1 MIGADTGGEGTAVPV
16 KTLPDGSILAVTSE
30 PPWPLNSGGH
40 LRTFHLLRSL
50 SQRFRVRLVIPVP
63 RGGGSVIDALER
75 AGMIVVPVEMEPRS
89 SWNEACRAARAAVLG
104 EPYVMFRRHDHR
116 RIRNELA
123 RQAAI
128 EQPDLYYLD
137 HLDSLVY
144 SNLGGMSPI
153 VLDLHNVYS
162 LLVRRVSREQ
172 RSWWKRLYLEREAS
186 LLARIESHAVKRAG
200 GIMTVSHEEA
210 VHFRQLGAS
219 TITVVPNGVDCPLF
233 EDLPTGREEKSFLI
247 LYVGDMSWGPNIGA
261 AVFLAHEV
269 LPKLRGR
276 LPRVRLRIVGRN
288 PAPEVK
294 SLARLPG
301 IEVTGG
307 VPSIKPHLLDAQVLA
322 VPLDSGGGT
331 RLKILEA
338 FAAGL
343 PVVSTSVGCEGLL
356 VDHETHLLVAERD
369 HFADELLRLL
379 SESPLAHRLATRAR
393 DLARDRY
400 DWTIVGEAACDLASE
415 LINCRRSGPQLSST
429 PLRW

>member
-1 MIGADTGGEGTAVPV
+1 M
-16 KTLPDGSILAVTSE
+16 KTQSEGSILAVTSE

-63 RGGGSVIDALER
+63 RAGESVIDALER
-75 AGMIVVPVEMEPRS
+75 AGMNVVPVEMEPRS
-89 SWNEACRAARAAVLG
+89 SWNESCRAARAAVAG

-116 RIRNELA
+116 RIRDELA

-144 SNLGGMSPI
+144 SNLSGMSPV

-162 LLVRRVSREQ
+162 LLVRRVSGEQ

-186 LLARIESHAVKRAG
+186 LLARIESHAVKRADE
-200 GIMTVSHEEA
+200 IMTVSEQEA
-210 VHFRQLGAS
+210 AHFRQLGAR
-219 TITVVPNGVDCPLF
+219 TPTVVPNGVDCSAF
-233 EDLPTGREEKSFLI
+233 EDLPTGREGRPFLI

-261 AVFLAHEV
+261 AVFLGHEV
-269 LPKLRGR
+269 LPKLRTR
-276 LPRVRLRIVGRN
+276 LPGVQLRIVGRN
-288 PAPEVK
+288 PTPEVK
-294 SLARLPG
+294 SLAQLPG

-307 VPSIKPHLLDAQVLA
+307 VPSIKPYLLDAQVLA

-356 VDHETHLLVAERD
+356 VNHETHLLVAERD
-369 HFADELLRLL
+369 RFADELLRLF
-379 SESPLAHRLATRAR
+379 SEIPLAHRLATRAR

-400 DWTIVGEAACDLASE
+400 DWTIVGEAACDLVSE
-415 LINCRRSGPQLSST
+415 LIACRREGRQLSST
-429 PLRW
+429 PLRQ